1 MSMASS
7 IRQVVRDLGRDRLV
21 VDSKSMA
28 DYAAR
33 IARTQGQAL
42 RQRKM
47 EFGGWELRTRHSR
60 RAPTT
65 LF

>member
-1 MSMASS
+1 MSLALL
-7 IRQVVRDLGRDRLV
+7 IRQAVRDLGKDRLW

-28 DYAAR
+28 DYASR

-47 EFGGWELRTRHSR
+47 EMGGWELRTRHLR
-60 RAPTT
+60 RTQTT